1 MSPELRHLRAFLA
14 VCEEGT
20 FTAGAERLFL
30 TQQQLS
36 RQVAQMEDELGV
48 RLFARTTRRVE
59 LTDAGERMLDDARR
73 AVRAADAAFATARG
87 DVAPLRVDVSS
98 SGLETGAMILERL
111 RRTCP
116 DLGVRQVERGV
127 AWGLGALRRGELD
140 VLLGH
145 AGSAPDEVASRLVRR
160 EPLLIGM
167 AATHP
172 LADAATVPITALR
185 DVPLLL
191 PADEAA
197 GEWTAFIAALC
208 REAGFVPR
216 RHPDTTH
223 GSVAAADVLR
233 EGAVVTPTVPW
244 REPPADLV
252 FRPVEPPVSYP
263 MSAMWPADGP
273 TGPVQLFLDAAE
285 LVAGEQGWRAAA
297 GPRPANATAA
307 PSSGT
312 AAPTA
317 TPPRSAAT

>member
-14 VCEEGT
+14 VSEAGT
-20 FTAGAERLFL
+20 FTAGADRLYL

-48 RLFARTTRRVE
+48 RLFERTTRRVE
-59 LTDAGERMLDDARR
+59 LTDAGERMLDHARR

-87 DVAPLRVDVSS
+87 DAAPLRVDVSS

-145 AGSAPDEVASRLVRR
+145 AGAAPDEVASRLIRR

-167 AATHP
+167 AAEHP
-172 LADAATVPITALR
+172 LAGAAAVPVAALR

-197 GEWTAFIAALC
+197 AEWNAFVSALC

-216 RHPDTTH
+216 RHADSTH
-223 GSVAAADVLR
+223 GSLAAAEVLR
-233 EGAVVTPTVPW
+233 EGAAVTPTVPW

-252 FRPVEPPVSYP
+252 FRPLEPPVSYP
-263 MSAMWPADGP
+263 MSAMWRADDP

-285 LVAGEQGWRAAA
+285 LVAGEQGWRTGA
-297 GPRPANATAA
+297 GPSPANATAA
-307 PSSGT
+307 PTSGS